1 MHWTAQPYSKET
13 NTMAAAALTEEQ
25 KSLALDVLGLA
36 KCYVRGDEEGFN
48 AMLSMLSNNS
58 ELESVIGAL
67 LGHYMVACMAL
78 GRRDGLDAAQ
88 VIDRAHCVIVG
99 SQVKGC

>member
-1 MHWTAQPYSKET
+1 MHWTAQAHWKEQT
-13 NTMAAAALTEEQ
+13 LMAAAALTEEQ

-36 KCYVRGDEEGFN
+36 KCYVRGDEQGFN
-48 AMLSMLSNNS
+48 AMLSLLADNS

-78 GRRDGLDAAQ
+78 GQRDELDATQ
-88 VIDRAHCVIVG
+88 VIDRAHRVIVG
-99 SQVKGC
+99 SQVKER